1 MMKLKTI
8 AGIAVL
14 LLFLAGGLPALTAAG
29 DAPGKIN
36 INIATVEELSSLA
49 GVGTGYAERIVE
61 FRKKNG
67 GFHAIEDLLLVPGIG
82 SKIFEKN
89 KDRLTVD

>member
-1 MMKLKTI
+1 MKLKTI
-8 AGIAVL
+8 AGIVL
-14 LLFLAGGLPALTAAG
+14 LLLLLAGGLPAGTMAG

-49 GVGTGYAERIVE
+49 GVGPGYAERIVE

-67 GFHAIEDLLLVPGIG
+67 GFHAVEDLLLVPGVG
-82 SKIFEKN
+82 LKIFEKN
-89 KDRLTVD
+89 KDRLTVK